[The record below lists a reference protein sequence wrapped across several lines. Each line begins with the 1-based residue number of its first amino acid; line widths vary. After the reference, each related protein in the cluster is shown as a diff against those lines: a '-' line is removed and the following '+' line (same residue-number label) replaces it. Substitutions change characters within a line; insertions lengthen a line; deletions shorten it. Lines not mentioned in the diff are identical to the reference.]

1 MVVKEYHKYPLFQSG
16 YALKS
21 IFSLKT
27 IKPLIQGSKRL
38 KSPKN
43 SVFGEISIFL
53 KKSHLGMP
61 QFQVNS
67 KTYKHH
73 YQY

>member
-1 MVVKEYHKYPLFQSG
+1 MPLFQSG
-16 YALKS
+16 YALKL

-53 KKSHLGMP
+53 KISFMDALVSGK
-61 QFQVNS
+61 F
-67 KTYKHH
+67 
-73 YQY
+73 